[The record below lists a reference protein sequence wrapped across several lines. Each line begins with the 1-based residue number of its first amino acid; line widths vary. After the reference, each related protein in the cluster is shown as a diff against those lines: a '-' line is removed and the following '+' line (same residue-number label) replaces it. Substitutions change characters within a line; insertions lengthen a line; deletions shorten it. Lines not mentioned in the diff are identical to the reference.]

1 MQSKSTFANSLFPTI
16 MNKKL
21 KLEELNRKTVSE
33 FKNACKSPIIMVLD
47 NIRSAFNIGSIFRT
61 ADALGIEA
69 VYLCGITA
77 TPPHREIYKTALGAS
92 ESVDWE
98 YYESTL
104 NAVSEL
110 QNKGFKVLSLE
121 QVENSLM
128 LDKFKPIKETRY
140 ALVVG
145 NEVQG
150 VQQEVIDTSDVCL
163 EIPQY
168 GTKHSYNV
176 SVSAGIALWDITGK
190 IKRA

>member
-1 MQSKSTFANSLFPTI
+1 

-21 KLEELNRKTVSE
+21 KLEELNRISVSE
-33 FKNACKSPIIMVLD
+33 FKSAEKFPVVVVLD

-61 ADALGIEA
+61 ADALAIES

-92 ESVDWE
+92 ESVDWK
-98 YYESTL
+98 YF
-104 NAVSEL
+104 
-110 QNKGFKVLSLE
+110 QNTMDSISALKKNGFIILSLE
-121 QVENSLM
+121 QVEDSLM
-128 LDKFKPIKETRY
+128 LDNFISTKDSKY
-140 ALVVG
+140 AVVVG
-145 NEVQG
+145 NEVDG
-150 VQQEVIDTSDVCL
+150 VMQEVIESSDVCI

-176 SVSAGIALWDITGK
+176 SVSAGIALWDIIGK

>member
-1 MQSKSTFANSLFPTI
+1 

-21 KLEELNRKTVSE
+21 KLEELNRISVPE
-33 FKNACKSPIIMVLD
+33 FKSAEKFPVVVVLD

-61 ADALGIEA
+61 ADALAIES

-92 ESVDWE
+92 ESVDWK
-98 YYESTL
+98 YF
-104 NAVSEL
+104 
-110 QNKGFKVLSLE
+110 QNTMDSISALKKNGFIILSLE
-121 QVENSLM
+121 QVEDSLM
-128 LDKFKPIKETRY
+128 LDNFISTKDSKY
-140 ALVVG
+140 AVVVG
-145 NEVQG
+145 NEVDG
-150 VQQEVIDTSDVCL
+150 VMQEVIESSDVCI

-176 SVSAGIALWDITGK
+176 SVSAGIALWDIIGK

>member
-1 MQSKSTFANSLFPTI
+1 

-21 KLEELNRKTVSE
+21 KLEELNRISVSE
-33 FKNACKSPIIMVLD
+33 FKSAEKFPVVVVLD

-61 ADALGIEA
+61 ADALAIES

-92 ESVDWE
+92 ESVDWK
-98 YYESTL
+98 YF
-104 NAVSEL
+104 
-110 QNKGFKVLSLE
+110 QNTMDSISALKKNGFIILSLE
-121 QVENSLM
+121 QVEDSLM
-128 LDKFKPIKETRY
+128 LDNFISTKDSKY
-140 ALVVG
+140 ALVIG
-145 NEVQG
+145 NEVDG
-150 VQQEVIDTSDVCL
+150 VMQEVIDSSDVCI

-176 SVSAGIALWDITGK
+176 SVSAGIALWDIIGK

>member
-1 MQSKSTFANSLFPTI
+1 

-21 KLEELNRKTVSE
+21 KLEELNRISVPE
-33 FKNACKSPIIMVLD
+33 FKSAEKFPVVVVLD

-61 ADALGIEA
+61 ADALAIES

-92 ESVDWE
+92 ESVDWK
-98 YYESTL
+98 YF
-104 NAVSEL
+104 
-110 QNKGFKVLSLE
+110 QNTMDSISALKKNGFIILSLE
-121 QVENSLM
+121 QVEDSLM
-128 LDKFKPIKETRY
+128 LDNFISTKDSKY
-140 ALVVG
+140 ALVIG
-145 NEVQG
+145 NEVDG
-150 VQQEVIDTSDVCL
+150 VMQEVIDSSDVCI

-176 SVSAGIALWDITGK
+176 SVSAGIALWDIIGK

>member
-1 MQSKSTFANSLFPTI
+1 

-21 KLEELNRKTVSE
+21 KLEELNRISVTE
-33 FKNACKSPIIMVLD
+33 FKSSEKHPVVVVLD

-61 ADALGIEA
+61 ADALAIEG

-92 ESVDWE
+92 ESVEWN
-98 YYESTL
+98 YFKNTL
-104 NAVSEL
+104 DAISEL
-110 QNKGFKVLSLE
+110 KKKGYQILSLE
-121 QVENSLM
+121 QVEDSVM
-128 LDKFKPIKETRY
+128 LDEFESSVNSKC

-145 NEVQG
+145 NEVDG
-150 VQQEVIDTSDVCL
+150 VMQEVIDSSDVCI

-168 GTKHSYNV
+168 GTKHSFNV
-176 SVSAGIALWDITGK
+176 SVSAGIALWDIIGK

>member
-1 MQSKSTFANSLFPTI
+1 

-21 KLEELNRKTVSE
+21 KLEELNRISVSE
-33 FKNACKSPIIMVLD
+33 FKSAEKFPVVVVLD

-61 ADALGIEA
+61 ADALAIES

-92 ESVDWE
+92 ESVDWK
-98 YYESTL
+98 YFQNTMDSI
-104 NAVSEL
+104 SEL
-110 QNKGFKVLSLE
+110 KKNGFIILSLE
-121 QVENSLM
+121 QVEDSLM
-128 LDKFKPIKETRY
+128 LDNFVSTKDSKY

-145 NEVQG
+145 NEVDG
-150 VQQEVIDTSDVCL
+150 VMQEVIDSSDVCI

-176 SVSAGIALWDITGK
+176 SVSAGIALWDIIGK
-190 IKRA
+190 IKRV

>member
-1 MQSKSTFANSLFPTI
+1 

-21 KLEELNRKTVSE
+21 KLEELNRISVSE
-33 FKNACKSPIIMVLD
+33 FKSAEKFPVVVVLD

-61 ADALGIEA
+61 ADALAIEG

-92 ESVDWE
+92 ESVDWK
-98 YYESTL
+98 YFQNTMDSI
-104 NAVSEL
+104 SEL
-110 QNKGFKVLSLE
+110 KKNGFIIISLE
-121 QVENSLM
+121 QVEDSLM
-128 LDKFKPIKETRY
+128 LDNFVSTKDSKY

-145 NEVQG
+145 NEVDG
-150 VQQEVIDTSDVCL
+150 VMQEVIDSSDVCI

-176 SVSAGIALWDITGK
+176 SVSAGIALWDIIGK
-190 IKRA
+190 IKRT